1 MWSAMA
7 GTVAITSVGMFG
19 PGRMGWG
26 LPIAPAPLMLTLGG
40 ISEKPMVINRRIEP
54 REILCMTISL
64 DHDVVDGAPAARF
77 VARLTEL
84 LEAGHGFGAEAP
96 SQETG
101 AGTTAQE

>member
-1 MWSAMA
+1 
-7 GTVAITSVGMFG
+7 MFG
-19 PGRMGWG
+19 QGRMGWG

-40 ISEKPMVINRRIEP
+40 ISEKPMVINGQIEA

-84 LEAGHGFGAEAP
+84 LEAGHGLGAEAQ

-101 AGTTAQE
+101 AGAAAAQE